1 MLLYKR
7 VNNSISLNIG
17 GKMSNNTTITTQTY
31 RGTFVKINGES
42 RSMRFV
48 RIPDLPSGM
57 ISESAHQHIRHL
69 QELHGSEVVYDLDK
83 QGFRSYNWK
92 TSTDSSNAE
101 ETVSISI

>member
-1 MLLYKR
+1 
-7 VNNSISLNIG
+7 
-17 GKMSNNTTITTQTY
+17 MSNNTTITTQTY
-31 RGTFVKINGES
+31 RGTFVIINGES

-48 RIPDLPSGM
+48 RIPDLPSGT

-69 QELHGSEVVYDLDK
+69 QQLHGSEVVYDLDK
-83 QGFRSYNWK
+83 QAFRSYNWK

>member
-1 MLLYKR
+1 
-7 VNNSISLNIG
+7 
-17 GKMSNNTTITTQTY
+17 MSNNTTITTQTY
-31 RGTFVKINGES
+31 RGTFVKVNGQK

-48 RIPDLPSGM
+48 RIPDLPAGM

-69 QELHGSEVVYDLDK
+69 QGLHGSEVVYDLDK

-92 TSTDSSNAE
+92 TSSDSSNAE